1 MTTRNSRK
9 NFDDEGNHDPSKE
22 GAVASASGS
31 APVPPANTGTKRKRS
46 DDSPDPHSDQPSQ
59 VSLHLQDHDNTDREV
74 LNSDNG
80 SVEGFDIDNGL
91 NNDPIDHSSIISSD
105 LDSVSLDAGQVDPPN
120 MPQEADECESIF
132 NEFIQENY
140 APKKAVDHLAP
151 LVSALLASTIDA
163 WCLNVPNKEMI
174 KSAFDQ
180 CKIPENVVAFS
191 PIRINDIIYQRLP
204 FKTRETDRQ
213 SRNQSTYLTRAMG
226 PLAFM
231 WDTLIRAEAFAIKK
245 KQQPPALETATSLIP
260 LRDLIACLSAS
271 MKLLGLNVSLGL
283 QRRKSALKP
292 HLDPK
297 YHSLASP
304 QNPITKFLFGDN
316 LEQRVSDIFR
326 VSQAARNP
334 CHQAVRQRF
343 RTQNQR
349 RFFRTNRHDFRGRG
363 QSWSSNNQR
372 SRGAGHRCTSF
383 NHNVNNGRNNRAR
396 NTN

>member
-1 MTTRNSRK
+1 MITSSTSEVVSSQMSMTTRNSRK
-9 NFDDEGNHDPSKE
+9 NLDDEGNREAPKG
-22 GAVASASGS
+22 GASASASGS
-31 APVPPANTGTKRKRS
+31 AAAPPANTGTKRKRPDH
-46 DDSPDPHSDQPSQ
+46 DDSPDRHSDQHSQ
-59 VSLHLQDHDNTDREV
+59 VSLHLQDHDNTDRDV
-74 LNSDNG
+74 VNSDNE
-80 SVEGFDIDNGL
+80 SIEGFGIDNGL
-91 NNDPIDHSSIISSD
+91 NNDPVDHSSLILSD
-105 LDSVSLDAGQVDPPN
+105 LDSVSIDAGQADPPN
-120 MPQEADECESIF
+120 MPQETDECESIF

-140 APKKAVDHLAP
+140 APKKTDDHLAP
-151 LVSALLASTIDA
+151 PVSALLASTIDA

-226 PLAFM
+226 PLAFI

-245 KQQPPALETATSLIP
+245 KQQPPALKTATSLIP

-334 CHQAVRQRF
+334 CH
-343 RTQNQR
+343 
-349 RFFRTNRHDFRGRG
+349 
-363 QSWSSNNQR
+363 
-372 SRGAGHRCTSF
+372 
-383 NHNVNNGRNNRAR
+383 
-396 NTN
+396 